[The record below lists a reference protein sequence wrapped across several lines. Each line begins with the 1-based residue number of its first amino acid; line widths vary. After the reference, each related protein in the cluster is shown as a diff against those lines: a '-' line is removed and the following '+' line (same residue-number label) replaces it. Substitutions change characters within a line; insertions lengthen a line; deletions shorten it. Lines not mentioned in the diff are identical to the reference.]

1 MRAKRTHTGILTK
14 LVLVALLVY
23 AVATLVTLRNK
34 ISDVE
39 RQNEALEQSVVDKT
53 AENDDIQYAVEHSDD
68 EEVIRDIAT
77 DKLGLEEPGTEVFQ
91 PGG

>member
-23 AVATLVTLRNK
+23 AVATLVTLRSK

-39 RQNEALEQSVVDKT
+39 RQNEVLEQSVVDKT